1 MYVYSRL
8 LCRSSVVRCD
18 LSCAHVLVSSPP
30 FGVTLQMCAVL
41 FPLWVAW
48 MLLGYAQLRP
58 ILPISVIIQVINLA
72 IYIALPLWL
81 FSTDRKDMTGIEW
94 PGVFLYALQTF
105 VVAAYIFFR
114 GKGWKYAVGYIL
126 LVAMA
131 AVVRMLHSSY
141 IFDEYVRS
149 ESDKILVVL
158 VYQPLTSM
166 GLLSRLPDCLS

>member
-1 MYVYSRL
+1 
-8 LCRSSVVRCD
+8 
-18 LSCAHVLVSSPP
+18 
-30 FGVTLQMCAVL
+30 
-41 FPLWVAW
+41 

-166 GLLSRLPDCLS
+166 GLLSIARLSVMKLIDLTPEEAPDAPKWFTVYAVLHLIMQVTGRYVDVPGST